1 MLGCYLCALF
11 KRAPDPLAV
20 DVEARSR
27 CGGRVLIIDGNRIQ
41 HPSHGGR
48 TICAHG
54 TTQRTMTGRRR
65 HMDRIVV
72 AELPEHVLLQRTDT
86 FAVALES
93 LPGQPSVGNTARRH
107 INLTVAAPLT
117 IASTQNLTWRT
128 VTLASKSH
136 YTRHSDFRA
145 GIKTPPP
152 LGECRQRHLQFLLLF

>member
-1 MLGCYLCALF
+1 MLGGYLCALF

-27 CGGRVLIIDGNRIQ
+27 CGGRILIIDSNRIQ

-72 AELPEHVLLQRTDT
+72 AELPEHVLLQRTY
-86 FAVALES
+86 AVLEP

-107 INLTVAAPLT
+107 INITAAAPLT

-128 VTLASKSH
+128 VPLASKSH
-136 YTRHSDFRA
+136 YIRHSDFRA

-152 LGECRQRHLQFLLLF
+152 LGECRQRHLQFLLLS